1 MELKT
6 KKSRG
11 SCCVA
16 PRCANTN
23 GHVFPKD
30 IDIRKKWII
39 AIKRDKWSPSERS
52 VVCRAHFKDDDYIS
66 YTKLGKSEYFINLY

>member
-30 IDIRKKWII
+30 IDIRKMDHCNK
-39 AIKRDKWSPSERS
+39 A
-52 VVCRAHFKDDDYIS
+52 
-66 YTKLGKSEYFINLY
+66 